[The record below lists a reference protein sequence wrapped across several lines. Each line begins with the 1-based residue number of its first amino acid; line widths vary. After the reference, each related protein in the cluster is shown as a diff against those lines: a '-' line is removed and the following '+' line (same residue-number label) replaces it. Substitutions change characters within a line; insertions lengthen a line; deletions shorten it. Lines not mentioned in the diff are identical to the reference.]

1 MSTKYVTIV
10 DMPSEVTPEVS
21 PSETTEHRPV
31 LAHPLIESLQPQE
44 GATVVD
50 GTLGAGGITALLS
63 QNVGESGRVIA
74 IDRDGDAIER
84 ARGRF
89 ASAGNVTLVQGNF
102 ADLARIL
109 EELEIP
115 AVDAVALDLGIS
127 SIQLD
132 DGRRGFSFRHD
143 GPLDMRMDQT
153 GGTLTAAEIVNSW
166 SEKEIVEILRNY
178 ADERFARRIA
188 SGIIK
193 RRRTEPFTTTFQLRE
208 CVEHAVPAAMLHR
221 RLHPATKTFQA
232 LRIAVNDELRNLE
245 SGLQATIN
253 ALRPG
258 GRLGVISFHSLEDTL
273 VKVTLNVSAT
283 SCICPPQQPVCT
295 CAHRASLHLLSRR
308 AIKPDPAELSSNP
321 RSRSARLRV
330 AEKL

>member
-1 MSTKYVTIV
+1 
-10 DMPSEVTPEVS
+10 
-21 PSETTEHRPV
+21 
-31 LAHPLIESLQPQE
+31 
-44 GATVVD
+44 VVD

-63 QNVGESGRVIA
+63 QSVGDSGRVIA
-74 IDRDGDAIER
+74 IDRDDDAVSR

-89 ASAGNVTLVQGNF
+89 ASAPNVTLVQGNF
-102 ADLARIL
+102 AGLAEIL
-109 EELEIP
+109 KSLKIE

-132 DGRRGFSFRHD
+132 DGERGFSFRHD
-143 GPLDMRMDQT
+143 GPLDMRMDRS
-153 GGTLTAAEIVNSW
+153 GDSLTAAEIVNHW
-166 SEKEIVEILRNY
+166 SEEEIADTLRNY

-188 SGIIK
+188 RQIIK
-193 RRRTEPFTTTFQLRE
+193 RRRIEPLTSTFQLRD
-208 CVEHAVPAAMLHR
+208 CVEQAVPSAMLHR

-273 VKVTLNVSAT
+273 VKVTLHVSAT

-295 CAHRASLHLLSRR
+295 CAHRASLHLLTRR
-308 AIKPDPAELSSNP
+308 AIKPDAAELSSNP

>member
-1 MSTKYVTIV
+1 
-10 DMPSEVTPEVS
+10 MPSEVTPGVS
-21 PSETTEHRPV
+21 PSEATEHRPV

-63 QNVGESGRVIA
+63 ANVGDSGRVIA
-74 IDRDGDAIER
+74 IDRDGDAIQR
-84 ARGRF
+84 ARARF
-89 ASAGNVTLVQGNF
+89 ASAGNVTLIQGNF
-102 ADLARIL
+102 ADLAEIL
-109 EELEIP
+109 EDLEIE
-115 AVDAVALDLGIS
+115 AVDAVAFDLGIS

-132 DGRRGFSFRHD
+132 DGKRGFSFRHD
-143 GPLDMRMDQT
+143 GPLDMRMDQNS
-153 GGTLTAAEIVNSW
+153 GELTAADIVNHW
-166 SEKEIVEILRNY
+166 SEEEIAEILRNY
-178 ADERFARRIA
+178 AEERFARRIA
-188 SGIIK
+188 NEIAK
-193 RRRTEPFTTTFQLRE
+193 RRRIEPLKTTSQLRD
-208 CVEHAVPAAMLHR
+208 CVERAVPAAMLHR

-245 SGLQATIN
+245 SGLQAAIN

-273 VKVTLNVSAT
+273 VKVTLHVSAT

-295 CAHRASLHLLSRR
+295 CAHRASLHLLNRR
-308 AIKPDPAELSSNP
+308 AIKPDAAELSSNP

>member
-1 MSTKYVTIV
+1 
-10 DMPSEVTPEVS
+10 MPAEVTPGIS
-21 PSETTEHRPV
+21 PSEAAGHRPV
-31 LAHPLIESLQPQE
+31 LAHPLIKSLQPRK

-50 GTLGAGGITALLS
+50 GTLGAGGITALLL
-63 QNVGESGRVIA
+63 QGVGDGGRVIA
-74 IDRDGDAIER
+74 IDRDGEAVER
-84 ARGRF
+84 ARARF
-89 ASAGNVTLVQGNF
+89 ADSPNVTLVQGNF
-102 ADLARIL
+102 ADLAQIL
-109 EELEIP
+109 ESLGID

-132 DGRRGFSFRHD
+132 EGRRGFSFRHD
-143 GPLDMRMDQT
+143 GPLDMRMDQS
-153 GGTLTAAEIVNSW
+153 GETLTAAQIVNGW
-166 SEKEIVEILRNY
+166 KEEEIADTLRDY

-188 SGIIK
+188 AEIAK
-193 RRRTEPFTTTFQLRE
+193 RRASGPLTTTFQLRE
-208 CVEHAVPAAMLHR
+208 CVERAVPAAMLHR

-245 SGLQATIN
+245 RGLQAAIN

-273 VKVTLNVSAT
+273 VKATLHVSAT

-295 CAHRASLHLLSRR
+295 CAHRASLYLPTRR
-308 AIKPDPAELSSNP
+308 AIKPDQTELRSNP
-321 RSRSARLRV
+321 RARSARLRV

>member
-1 MSTKYVTIV
+1 
-10 DMPSEVTPEVS
+10 MPSEVTPEVS

-31 LAHPLIESLQPQE
+31 LAHPLIESLQPRE

-63 QNVGESGRVIA
+63 QSVGDSGRVIA
-74 IDRDGDAIER
+74 IDRDGDAVER

-89 ASAGNVTLVQGNF
+89 SSAGNVTLVQGNF
-102 ADLARIL
+102 ADLTEIL
-109 EELEIP
+109 EKLGIE

-127 SIQLD
+127 STQLD

-153 GGTLTAAEIVNSW
+153 DDSLTAAKIVNQW
-166 SEKEIVEILRNY
+166 SEEDIVEILRNY

-188 SGIIK
+188 TEII
-193 RRRTEPFTTTFQLRE
+193 RRRRIELLTTTFQLRD
-208 CVEHAVPAAMLHR
+208 CVERAVPSAMLHR

>member
-1 MSTKYVTIV
+1 M
-10 DMPSEVTPEVS
+10 
-21 PSETTEHRPV
+21 
-31 LAHPLIESLQPQE
+31 
-44 GATVVD
+44 VD

-63 QNVGESGRVIA
+63 QSVGDSGRVIA
-74 IDRDGDAIER
+74 IDRDGDAVSR

-89 ASAGNVTLVQGNF
+89 ASAANVTLVEGNF
-102 ADLARIL
+102 ADLAEIL
-109 EELEIP
+109 KSLKIED
-115 AVDAVALDLGIS
+115 VDAVALDLGIS

-132 DGRRGFSFRHD
+132 DGERGFSFRHD
-143 GPLDMRMDQT
+143 GPLDMRMDQS
-153 GGTLTAAEIVNSW
+153 GDTLTAAQIVNQW
-166 SEKEIVEILRNY
+166 SEEEIADTIRNY
-178 ADERFARRIA
+178 ADERFSRRIA
-188 SGIIK
+188 RQIIK
-193 RRRTEPFTTTFQLRE
+193 RRRIEPLTSTFHLRD
-208 CVEHAVPAAMLHR
+208 CVEQAVPSAMLHR

-273 VKVTLNVSAT
+273 VKVTLHVSAT

-295 CAHRASLHLLSRR
+295 CAHRASLHLLTRR
-308 AIKPDPAELSSNP
+308 AIKPDAAELSSNP

>member
-1 MSTKYVTIV
+1 
-10 DMPSEVTPEVS
+10 MPSEVTPEVS
-21 PSETTEHRPV
+21 SSEATEHRPV
-31 LAHPLIESLQPQE
+31 LAHPLIESLQPRA

-63 QNVGESGRVIA
+63 QNVGDSGRVIA

-89 ASAGNVTLVQGNF
+89 ASARNVTLVQANF
-102 ADLARIL
+102 ADLAEVLSSLGI
-109 EELEIP
+109 E
-115 AVDAVALDLGIS
+115 AVDAVVLDLGIS
-127 SIQLD
+127 STQLD
-132 DGRRGFSFRHD
+132 DGKRGFSFRHD
-143 GPLDMRMDQT
+143 GPLDMRMDQIGDT
-153 GGTLTAAEIVNSW
+153 VTAAEIVNQW
-166 SEKEIVEILRNY
+166 SEEDIAETLRNY
-178 ADERFARRIA
+178 ADERFSRRIA
-188 SGIIK
+188 QEII
-193 RRRTEPFTTTFQLRE
+193 RRRRIEPLTTTFALRD
-208 CVEHAVPAAMLHR
+208 CVERAVPVAILHR

-245 SGLQATIN
+245 SGLQAAIN

-295 CAHRASLHLLSRR
+295 CAHRASLHLLTRR
-308 AIKPDPAELSSNP
+308 AIKPDAAELSLNP

>member
-1 MSTKYVTIV
+1 
-10 DMPSEVTPEVS
+10 
-21 PSETTEHRPV
+21 
-31 LAHPLIESLQPQE
+31 
-44 GATVVD
+44 VVD
-50 GTLGAGGITALLS
+50 GTLGAGGVTALLS
-63 QNVGESGRVIA
+63 QSVGDSGRVIA
-74 IDRDGDAIER
+74 IDRDDDAVSR

-89 ASAGNVTLVQGNF
+89 ASAANVTLVQGNF
-102 ADLARIL
+102 ADLAEIL
-109 EELEIP
+109 KSLKIE

-132 DGRRGFSFRHD
+132 DGKRGFSFRHD
-143 GPLDMRMDQT
+143 GPLDMRMDRN
-153 GGTLTAAEIVNSW
+153 GDTLTAAEIVNQW
-166 SEKEIVEILRNY
+166 SEEEIADTLRNY
-178 ADERFARRIA
+178 ADERFSRRIA
-188 SGIIK
+188 RQIIK
-193 RRRTEPFTTTFQLRE
+193 RRRIEPLTSTFQLRD
-208 CVEHAVPAAMLHR
+208 CVEQAVPSAMLHR

-232 LRIAVNDELRNLE
+232 LRIAVNDEMRNLE

-273 VKVTLNVSAT
+273 VKVTLHVSAT

-295 CAHRASLHLLSRR
+295 CAHRASLHLLTRR
-308 AIKPDPAELSSNP
+308 AIKPDAAELSSNP